1 MKIVTIPQFLFNKD
15 RLDDTP
21 FKLYVSNPDA
31 KPYAFLDFK
40 VSKFNEYV
48 ELGAFLGER
57 PELATTSNGE
67 RLLDIMYNA
76 KANWGENSPML
87 TGSQFENVLIR
98 YDAGSGKASN
108 DIAICN
114 RDIFYQTYNVDKETG
129 LCKKMG
135 AVYGLECPQ
144 EKTPPNFVTCLLDG
158 REIENVS
165 ICSDD
170 FIKML
175 KQAIGEENVKVH
187 HNIYGEN
194 LVEIFT
200 LESANK
206 QGEFLSPDKTITI
219 GLKGEAWLQKTTK
232 FNKSYVE
239 ATKDMEIIE
248 KDFSNTAQ
256 EVQQKFEDEF
266 YDEHGF
272 SLDSYFEAN
281 GDEAKAIEI
290 EKQKLEQEDSHESI
304 DNNTDSA
311 D

>member
-48 ELGAFLGER
+48 ELGAFLGGR

-76 KANWGENSPML
+76 KANWGPNSPML

-108 DIAICN
+108 DIAVCN

-144 EKTPPNFVTCLLDG
+144 ETTDVTLLDG
-158 REIENVS
+158 RKMENVS
-165 ICSDD
+165 NCSKE
-170 FIKML
+170 FIENL

-187 HNIYGEN
+187 GTVSGKNA
-194 LVEIFT
+194 VEIFT

-281 GDEAKAIEI
+281 GDEEKAIEI
-290 EKQKLEQEDSHESI
+290 EKQKLEQEDSHESVE
-304 DNNTDSA
+304 NA
-311 D
+311 DAE